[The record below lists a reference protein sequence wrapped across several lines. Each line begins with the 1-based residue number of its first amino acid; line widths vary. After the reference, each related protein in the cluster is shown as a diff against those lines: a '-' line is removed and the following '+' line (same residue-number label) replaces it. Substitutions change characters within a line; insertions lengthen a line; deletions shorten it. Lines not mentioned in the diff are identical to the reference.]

1 MRIKK
6 VFPDVPMIGFKNK
19 RSLKAHLVRSEL
31 PDSDE
36 VVRFRLYG
44 EKRLP
49 CHLCEYMKDTHISK
63 SKHLNE
69 IHKINN
75 KL

>member
-19 RSLKAHLVRSEL
+19 RSLKAQLVRSEL

-36 VVRFRLYG
+36 VVSFRLYG

-63 SKHLNE
+63 SKHLDE
-69 IHKINN
+69 THKINT